1 MTSAPWL
8 AQRVR
13 RPAPVP
19 AGCVGLLQSAGE
31 MQLFAQGEQPKAR
44 VEEALWWISTGSAL
58 RTMFAPN
65 PQAPEAGLSLY
76 VGPVV
81 REGRLLFGQALG
93 DWLNTLDGDTVTAE
107 TLIAALRY
115 RAKQALQQAMLPC
128 LQADEL
134 AQVKD
139 ELNRSIEH
147 GMGLYCEE
155 LFRIDLA
162 EAAEVNTLTRPA
174 PAPAPETRQ
183 DTAQPPAQPDRATV
197 DADEFQRNERY
208 AEARFFREL
217 PLLCKEVDRRRPVL
231 DQADT
236 ESVDR
241 ARNLSRDLH
250 TLAQNRTG
258 RRPQVPTER
267 RGSPAAGPEILHL
280 MALASRR
287 AAQGL
292 DAAWAALT
300 PAETLLDVRQI
311 TELERA
317 LQQMQ
322 QALDQRFTPWWRTNP

>member
-1 MTSAPWL
+1 MTSPPWL

-13 RPAPVP
+13 SPAPVP
-19 AGCVGLLQSAGE
+19 AGCVGLLQSAGTT
-31 MQLFAQGEQPKAR
+31 QLFAPGEQAR
-44 VEEALWWISTGSAL
+44 PRLEETLWWVSTTATI
-58 RTMFAPN
+58 RTIFAPN
-65 PQAPEAGLSLY
+65 QLTPEAGLSLY

-81 REGRLLFGQALG
+81 REGRLLFNEALG
-93 DWLNTLDGDTVTAE
+93 DWLKTLDCDTVTAD
-107 TLIAALRY
+107 TVVAALRY
-115 RAKQALQQAMLPC
+115 RAAQALRQAMLPC

-155 LFRIDLA
+155 LFRVDLA
-162 EAAEVNTLTRPA
+162 EAAEADAPLTPPPDA
-174 PAPAPETRQ
+174 QLNDAAATRQ
-183 DTAQPPAQPDRATV
+183 PPSDNAQV

-217 PLLCKEVDRRRPVL
+217 PLLCKETDHRRPVAG
-231 DQADT
+231 QADA
-236 ESVDR
+236 ECIER
-241 ARNLSRDLH
+241 ARALLLDLRAL
-250 TLAQNRTG
+250 TKTRAG
-258 RRPQVPTER
+258 RRPQVPTGNPR
-267 RGSPAAGPEILHL
+267 APAAAPEILHL

-300 PAETLLDVRQI
+300 PAEATLDTRQI
-311 TELERA
+311 AELELA

-322 QALDQRFTPWWRTNP
+322 QALDQRFTPWWGSAP